1 MMIVRA
7 SGGLLVALLL
17 AGCASTPLG
26 GATGSTPEGGMSGR
40 WMLAAPN
47 APACGM
53 NFSGAPGARE
63 GRVAPEGGC
72 PGRFFMSRR
81 WSLAS
86 GGLTILD
93 DDSQPLATLGYAN
106 GRYEGQAAGGMP
118 VTLTPPAP
126 PPG

>member
-1 MMIVRA
+1 MTIVRA
-7 SGGLLVALLL
+7 AGSSLVALLL
-17 AGCASTPLG
+17 AGCA
-26 GATGSTPEGGMSGR
+26 TGPSAGVSPVEGGMTGR
-40 WMLAAPN
+40 WMLTAPN
-47 APACGM
+47 APSCGM
-53 NFSGAPGARE
+53 NFSGAPGTRE

-81 WSLAS
+81 WSLAA

-93 DDSQPLATLGYAN
+93 DGSEPLATLSYAN
-106 GRYEGQAAGGMP
+106 GRYEGQAAGGTP